1 MKTVSWILLLL
12 VGALTLV
19 ASLGSA
25 YVALSQTPDGLVG
38 PGLTLVNVS
47 APPEVVRAI
56 RGRRVTASA
65 YAAAF
70 ALLFLAVVWFAYR
83 RGEVWSWWAIL
94 VVSLVI
100 FVIIGLRVPLLDTRA
115 GVITALVQLG
125 IVVVA
130 LLLDVGRLRS
140 KPSA

>member
-19 ASLGSA
+19 GSMGSA
-25 YVALSQTPDGLVG
+25 YVALSQSPDGLVG
-38 PGLTLVNVS
+38 PGLTLINVS

-70 ALLFLAVVWFAYR
+70 ALLFLAVVWFPYR

-94 VVSLVI
+94 VVSLVLL
-100 FVIIGLRVPLLDTRA
+100 VITGLRVPLLGTWA
-115 GVITALVQLG
+115 GVVTALVQLG
-125 IVVVA
+125 IVIVA

-140 KPSA
+140 RTAA